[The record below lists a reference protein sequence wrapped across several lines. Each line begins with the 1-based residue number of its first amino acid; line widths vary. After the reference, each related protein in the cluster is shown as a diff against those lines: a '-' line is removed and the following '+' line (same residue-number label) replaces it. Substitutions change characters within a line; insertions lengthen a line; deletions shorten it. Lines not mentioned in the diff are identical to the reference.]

1 MIFRDAG
8 VFSWFHLLLAGG
20 GLLWALIVAVL
31 LALRWKV
38 PPFLGTAPLAAV
50 PFLLIVGA
58 WWSNR
63 GIEAA
68 LGGAEPSTR
77 ATLLAAGLSELLNQA
92 VMPLL
97 SLPTAIL
104 LGLGGL
110 AAGVRAP
117 RRWGAVVGIFL
128 LAGLTAILPLSG
140 FFLYGD
146 TMWVLI
152 TTGVLVLGVLP
163 LALSFAHNHPAHNG
177 PEAGITAA
185 AAWLNVVAT
194 LPLAMTT
201 SSWSRGF
208 AALASVDPA
217 QRGKIVTALTE
228 EVGAFSTVAWLMLV
242 LGAIPLAVAVF
253 RPAPELTEEEVMRGD
268 GRATPW
274 RSLGGV
280 LVIGLWVLW
289 LIAWIS
295 LDPSSQ
301 LTRIGIAS

>member
-31 LALRWKV
+31 LGLRWKV
-38 PPFLGTAPLAAV
+38 PPFFGAAPLAAV
-50 PFLLIVGA
+50 PFLLIVGS

-63 GIEAA
+63 SIESA
-68 LGGAEPSTR
+68 LGGAEPATR

-92 VMPLL
+92 VLPLL
-97 SLPTAIL
+97 SLPTAML
-104 LGLGGL
+104 LGLGAL
-110 AAGVRAP
+110 AAGLRAP
-117 RRWGAVVGIFL
+117 RRWGAVVGVFL
-128 LAGLTAILPLSG
+128 IAGLTALLPLSG
-140 FFLYGD
+140 FFLYAD
-146 TMWVLI
+146 AVWVLV
-152 TTGVLVLGVLP
+152 TTGILGLGVLP

-208 AALASVDPA
+208 AALANVDPA

-228 EVGAFSTVAWLMLV
+228 EVGAFTTVAWLMLV
-242 LGAIPLAVAVF
+242 LGAIPLAIAAF

-280 LVIGLWVLW
+280 LVVGLWVLW
-289 LIAWIS
+289 LIAWLS
-295 LDPSSQ
+295 LDPSSA